1 MIRNSF
7 ALVAMAALFLAG
19 TFVPASAQTACSGN
33 NLLDQLAR
41 DDPARH
47 AAVLAEVDAI
57 ENSVGN
63 FWKIEKP
70 GLPPSF
76 LFGTAHISD
85 IRALNFLDAIGS
97 DLQSSRILLVEL
109 DSSQQTPLIMA
120 AALAKY
126 AQLPDGE
133 TLELRLTD
141 SQRGRLADETARHGI
156 PWFQARKYRAGFLAT
171 VLSIP
176 PCAKLALL
184 QGEKVL
190 DMRIAEL
197 AGNANVTVR
206 GLETAD
212 EQFAALARLDEQD
225 MLDAIVESLDLD
237 DQFTVDL
244 YETTVALYAR
254 ERISILD
261 GLIDALSD
269 DLPENQVAADQ
280 MKTVLVVPRNRTMV
294 ARAKPELARGGAFIA
309 VGALHLPGNQGLV
322 ALVRRAGFDVS
333 RLDLHP

>member
-1 MIRNSF
+1 MIRNPF

-19 TFVPASAQTACSGN
+19 TLVPAAAQTACSGN

-47 AAVLAEVDAI
+47 TAVLAEAAAI
-57 ENSVGN
+57 ENSDGN

-85 IRALNFLDAIGS
+85 IRALNFLDAIRS
-97 DLQSSRILLVEL
+97 NLQSARIFLVEL
-109 DSSQQTPLIMA
+109 DASQQTPLNMA
-120 AALAKY
+120 AVLAKY

-133 TLELRLTD
+133 TLESRLTD
-141 SQRGRLADETARHGI
+141 SQRDRMADETARHGM

-171 VLSIP
+171 ILSIP

-184 QGEKVL
+184 SGEKVL

-197 AGNANVTVR
+197 AGNANVTVH

-212 EQFAALARLDEQD
+212 EQFAALAKLDEED

-237 DQFTVDL
+237 DQFAVDMF
-244 YETTVALYAR
+244 ETTVALYAE

-269 DLPENQVAADQ
+269 DLPESQVAADQ

-294 ARAKPELARGGAFIA
+294 DRAMPELDKGGTFIA
-309 VGALHLPGNQGLV
+309 VGALHLPGDQGLV
-322 ALVRRAGFDVS
+322 ALIRRAGFDVT
-333 RLDLHP
+333 RQKLHP

>member
-1 MIRNSF
+1 M
-7 ALVAMAALFLAG
+7 
-19 TFVPASAQTACSGN
+19 
-33 NLLDQLAR
+33 
-41 DDPARH
+41 
-47 AAVLAEVDAI
+47 LAEADAI

-85 IRALNFLDAIGS
+85 IRALNFLDAIRS

-109 DSSQQTPLIMA
+109 DASQQTPLIMA
-120 AALAKY
+120 AVLAKY
-126 AQLPDGE
+126 AQLPVGE

-294 ARAKPELARGGAFIA
+294 ARAMPELARGGAFIA

-322 ALVRRAGFDVS
+322 ALVRRAGFDAT